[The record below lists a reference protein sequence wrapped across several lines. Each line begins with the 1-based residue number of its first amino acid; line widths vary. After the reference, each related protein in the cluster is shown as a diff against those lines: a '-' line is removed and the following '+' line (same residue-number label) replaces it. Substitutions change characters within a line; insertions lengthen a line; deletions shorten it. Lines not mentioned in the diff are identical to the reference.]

1 MHDLPS
7 AYFSIPRSDGSEN
20 ADSIAFK
27 QYGEKEYCIAL
38 ADGVGKSIHGPDAS
52 RIATNIA
59 ITEALTK
66 SIPVIFDEA
75 RSALISGA
83 SKTPGTVWSTTLTV
97 CKISHYRA
105 AVGHVGDARLY
116 HLRGDGII
124 TRTRDQTELQALLD
138 EGVISKERAKKYPRK
153 NVLLSALSSD
163 SNYNLQLT
171 EFEVAVSD
179 RLLLVSDGVY
189 KQILRREIAELS
201 ANAQSVNIFIDNL
214 YNLLKVRGIVDDST
228 AICIEID

>member
-1 MHDLPS
+1 MHNLLS
-7 AYFSIPRSDGSEN
+7 AFFSIPRNEGSEN

-27 QYGEKEYCIAL
+27 QYEEKTFCIAL

-59 ITEALTK
+59 TSEALTK
-66 SIPVIFDEA
+66 SIPAIFDEA

-83 SKTPGTVWSTTLTV
+83 SKTPGAVWSTTLTV
-97 CKISHYRA
+97 CKVSNYRA
-105 AVGHVGDARLY
+105 VVGHVGDARLY
-116 HLRGDGII
+116 HLRGEGIV

-153 NVLLSALSSD
+153 NVLLSALSSE
-163 SNYNLQLT
+163 SNYNLQVT
-171 EFEVAVSD
+171 EFEVTVGD
-179 RLLLVSDGVY
+179 RLLIVSDGVY

-201 ANAQSVNIFIDNL
+201 AKAPLVDVFINSL
-214 YNLLKVRGIVDDST
+214 CSLLKERGIVDDST
-228 AICIEID
+228 ALCIELD